1 MAYYKARNKASSIT
15 HAMAWVNLENIIVHE
30 ISQSWQILCDFI
42 YIKVSRKANPDRQK
56 VVVVVSNNY
65 GGLVNGG

>member
-30 ISQSWQILCDFI
+30 ISQTKLTNLVWFHLYKSVQ
-42 YIKVSRKANPDRQK
+42 KSKSRQTE
-56 VVVVVSNNY
+56 SSSSSQ
-65 GGLVNGG
+65 